1 MFKYF
6 KPMLIQFPNGKF
18 GVMRRRF
25 LEKPQFFGNEGSW
38 WSIYKYVTKY
48 CMYDT
53 EELALERF
61 LKIDASS
68 VKILATLDDE
78 WDLL

>member
-18 GVMRRRF
+18 GIMKRRLFGGPKF
-25 LEKPQFFGNEGSW
+25 LGNEGSW
-38 WSIYKYVTKY
+38 CTLEKYVTEY